1 MTETVERT
9 CYRHPDRVT
18 GLSCS
23 ECGRP
28 ICTECM
34 TMAPVGIRCP
44 EHAGGQRVVDRSR
57 AFDVVAPVTRF
68 LIAINLAVYVAELA
82 TGGGVNGDRGW
93 IFEHGVLFGP
103 LVQNGDWWRLI
114 TSAFMH
120 YGPFHLLLNMYG
132 LYWAGTILERAIG
145 HWRFLLLYLVSG
157 LAGSAGVMVKDA
169 ISSGLPSLTL
179 GASGALF
186 GVLGALFVLERRG
199 HLATGGQIAGLIVI
213 NLVFTFA
220 FARLISVGGHVGGL
234 IGGVASMFLL
244 LSFRGRPALGTAAV
258 AAVGVLCVV
267 IAYAV
272 PL

>member
-9 CYRHPDRVT
+9 CYRHPDRAT

-57 AFDVVAPVTRF
+57 AVKVAAPGPRA
-68 LIAINLAVYVAELA
+68 LIGLNVAVYVAELA

-145 HWRFLLLYLVSG
+145 HWRFLPLFLVSG

-213 NLVFTFA
+213 NLVFTIALSSF
-220 FARLISVGGHVGGL
+220 ISVGGHVGGL
-234 IGGVASMFLL
+234 IGGVVLTIAFVR
-244 LSFRGRPALGTAAV
+244 FRSSTPLTIGSAAVVAV
-258 AAVGVLCVV
+258 AAILL
-267 IAYAV
+267 ASS
-272 PL
+272 

>member
-1 MTETVERT
+1 MAEAVERT

-44 EHAGGQRVVDRSR
+44 EHAGGQRVIPR
-57 AFDVVAPVTRF
+57 AGVFEIVAPVTRI
-68 LIAINLAVYVAELA
+68 LIGINVAVYLTELA
-82 TGGGVNGDRGW
+82 TGAGVNGVGGW

-103 LVQNGDWWRLI
+103 LVQAGDWWRLI

-120 YGPFHLLLNMYG
+120 YGPFHLLMNMYG
-132 LYWAGTILERAIG
+132 LYWAGTVLERAIG
-145 HWRFLLLYLVSG
+145 RWRFLLLYLASG
-157 LAGSAGVMVKDA
+157 LAGSAGALVWSPNA
-169 ISSGLPSLTL
+169 LTL

-199 HLATGGQIAGLIVI
+199 HLATEGQIAGLIVI
-213 NLVFTFA
+213 NLVFTIA

-234 IGGVASMFLL
+234 IGGVVGMFILTQV
-244 LSFRGRPALGTAAV
+244 RGRPALSAAGI
-258 AAVGVLCVV
+258 AAVGVAAVV
-267 IAYAV
+267 IAYSV
-272 PL
+272 

>member
-1 MTETVERT
+1 
-9 CYRHPDRVT
+9 
-18 GLSCS
+18 
-23 ECGRP
+23 
-28 ICTECM
+28 M

-57 AFDVVAPVTRF
+57 AFTVTAPVTRA
-68 LIAINLAVYVAELA
+68 LIAINVAVYLAELL

-103 LVQNGDWWRLI
+103 LVQDGDWWRLI

-120 YGPFHLLLNMYG
+120 YGPFHLLINMYA
-132 LYWAGTILERAIG
+132 LYWAGTFLERAIG

-157 LAGSAGVMVKDA
+157 LWGSAGVMVKDA
-169 ISSGLPSLTL
+169 LSSGIPSLTI

-199 HLATGGQIAGLIVI
+199 HLSTGGQIAGLIVI

-220 FARLISVGGHVGGL
+220 FARFISVGGHVGGL
-234 IGGVASMFLL
+234 IGGTIAMSLL
-244 LSFRGRPALGTAAV
+244 LMFRGQRALGTASLV
-258 AAVGVLCVV
+258 AMGVVAVV
-267 IAYAV
+267 IAYSV

>member
-1 MTETVERT
+1 MTEPVERT

-44 EHAGGQRVVDRSR
+44 EHAGGQRVMDR
-57 AFDVVAPVTRF
+57 AAIQTVVAPVTRL
-68 LIAINLAVYVAELA
+68 LIAINVAVYVAELA
-82 TGGGVNGDRGW
+82 TGSGVYGDRGW

-103 LVQNGDWWRLI
+103 LVEAGDWWRLI
-114 TSAFMH
+114 TAAFMH

-132 LYWAGTILERAIG
+132 LYFAGTLLERAIG
-145 HWRFLLLYLVSG
+145 HWRFLLLYLASG
-157 LAGSAGVMVKDA
+157 LAGSAGALVWSPTA
-169 ISSGLPSLTL
+169 LTL

-186 GVLGALFVLERRG
+186 GILGALFVLERRG
-199 HLATGGQIAGLIVI
+199 HLATEGQIAGLIVI
-213 NLVFTFA
+213 NLIFTFA

-234 IGGVASMFLL
+234 IGGVAAMFILTQV
-244 LSFRGRPALGTAAV
+244 RGRPALSAAGLL
-258 AAVGVLCVV
+258 AVGVVSIV
-267 IAYAV
+267 IAYWKVRGYA
-272 PL
+272 

>member
-1 MTETVERT
+1 
-9 CYRHPDRVT
+9 
-18 GLSCS
+18 
-23 ECGRP
+23 
-28 ICTECM
+28 
-34 TMAPVGIRCP
+34 MAPVGIRCP
-44 EHAGGQRVVDRSR
+44 EHAGGQRVVDRTR
-57 AFDVVAPVTRF
+57 ITDVAAPVTRA
-68 LIAINLAVYVAELA
+68 LIAINVAVYLAELA
-82 TGGGVNGDRGW
+82 TGSGVNGDRGW

-103 LVQNGDWWRLI
+103 LVQAGDWWRLI
-114 TSAFMH
+114 TSVFMH

-169 ISSGLPSLTL
+169 LSSGIPSLTI

-199 HLATGGQIAGLIVI
+199 HLSTGGQIAGLVVI

-220 FARLISVGGHVGGL
+220 FARFISVGGHVGGL
-234 IGGVASMFLL
+234 IGGSLGMLL
-244 LSFRGRPALGTAAV
+244 LLRFRGQPALGTASLVAIGV
-258 AAVGVLCVV
+258 AAVV
-267 IAYAV
+267 IAYSV